1 LTEIDMLTSTGMH
14 HVPRPR
20 ANGAG
25 SWVTLFLWACA
36 ALLAAI
42 ALPAR
47 AADYTQGVA
56 VSGSTATIW
65 FKSTVATTWV
75 DTHYTVNGG
84 GQQNVRMTYSSANAR
99 YEQAVTNA
107 AQGTVLGYS
116 FTYNNG
122 NPAYDTPAFSYT
134 VGGTTPPVDPV
145 PTGIACFYENANY
158 AGAVTC
164 ADADSS
170 WVGGTWN
177 DRFSSVKVRAGY
189 KVQLFNDINYGGG
202 SVTLTGDTPNLGTV
216 GFNDL
221 ASSFKITTNGTT
233 LPTSDTP
240 DFGPNVSIFE
250 PSTPIDTIRTKV
262 NSAFDSMNKS
272 STAQFGGQRFTFLF
286 KPGTYNDLWINLG
299 FYTTVAGL
307 GLNPD
312 DVRFQNGALNVDSGW
327 NLGDE
332 KNATQN
338 FWRSAENLSIVP
350 NGGTN
355 RWAVSQ
361 AAPMRRIHVLGNM
374 TLGPSN
380 MDGGQGYA
388 SGGYIADSKIDGQ
401 ISSGSQQQWYT
412 RDSNLGSWTG
422 GVWNMVFSGVPG
434 GPAAT
439 TFPQPVYTVLPTT
452 PFSRDK
458 PYLYIDSA
466 GKYRVFVP
474 SLRTNASGA
483 SWANGATAGSSIPM
497 SQFYVAKPADTAAT
511 LNQALAQGL
520 NLFFTPGTYQ
530 LNDTIRITRANTVVL
545 GLGFPALVPTGGVVP
560 MSVADVDGVKIAGL
574 LFDAGTVNSQ
584 SLLTVGP
591 TGAANNHAANPI
603 SIHDIFFRI
612 GGAVS
617 GKATNSLIVNSHN
630 TIIDHI
636 WAWRADHG
644 IAATGWG
651 INTADTGVVVNG
663 NDVLATGLFVE
674 HYQKYEVIW
683 NGQNGKTIF
692 FQNEFPYDPPS
703 QTTWRSDAVGYAA
716 YKVADSV
723 TTHELWG
730 GGAYCFFNINPQIHA
745 GRGFEVPATPGVK
758 LHSVM
763 TVSLG
768 GVGVIDHVVNNTG
781 AAAQGVST
789 IPVNVINFP

>member
-1 LTEIDMLTSTGMH
+1 
-14 HVPRPR
+14 
-20 ANGAG
+20 
-25 SWVTLFLWACA
+25 
-36 ALLAAI
+36 
-42 ALPAR
+42 
-47 AADYTQGVA
+47 
-56 VSGSTATIW
+56 
-65 FKSTVATTWV
+65 
-75 DTHYTVNGG
+75 
-84 GQQNVRMTYSSANAR
+84 
-99 YEQAVTNA
+99 
-107 AQGTVLGYS
+107 
-116 FTYNNG
+116 
-122 NPAYDTPAFSYT
+122 
-134 VGGTTPPVDPV
+134 
-145 PTGIACFYENANY
+145 
-158 AGAVTC
+158 
-164 ADADSS
+164 
-170 WVGGTWN
+170 
-177 DRFSSVKVRAGY
+177 
-189 KVQLFNDINYGGG
+189 
-202 SVTLTGDTPNLGTV
+202 
-216 GFNDL
+216 
-221 ASSFKITTNGTT
+221 
-233 LPTSDTP
+233 
-240 DFGPNVSIFE
+240 
-250 PSTPIDTIRTKV
+250 
-262 NSAFDSMNKS
+262 
-272 STAQFGGQRFTFLF
+272 
-286 KPGTYNDLWINLG
+286 
-299 FYTTVAGL
+299 
-307 GLNPD
+307 
-312 DVRFQNGALNVDSGW
+312 VRFQNGALNVDSGW

>member
-1 LTEIDMLTSTGMH
+1 MLTSTGMH

-20 ANGAG
+20 ASRAGA
-25 SWVTLFLWACA
+25 WVTLFLWACA
-36 ALLAAI
+36 ALFAAI

-65 FKSTVATTWV
+65 FKSSVSTTWV
-75 DTHYTVNGG
+75 DAHYTVNGG
-84 GQQNVRMTYSSANAR
+84 GQLNVRMTYSSANAR
-99 YEQAVTNA
+99 WEQAVGNA
-107 AQGTVLGYS
+107 SQGTVLGYS

-134 VGGTTPPVDPV
+134 VGGSTPPVDPV

-221 ASSFKITTNGTT
+221 ASSFKITTNGST

-250 PSTPIDTIRTKV
+250 PSTPIDTIRNKV

-307 GLNPD
+307 GQNPD

-388 SGGYIADSKIDGQ
+388 SGGYIADSKVDGQ

-439 TFPQPVYTVLPTT
+439 TFPQPVYTVLGTT

-458 PYLYIDSA
+458 PYLYIDGA

-483 SWANGATAGSSIPM
+483 SWANGATAGTSIPM
-497 SQFYVAKPADTAAT
+497 SQFYVAKPSDSAAT

-545 GLGFPALVPTGGVVP
+545 GLGFPALVPVGGVVP
-560 MSVADVDGVKIAGL
+560 MSVADVDGVKVAGL
-574 LFDAGTVNSQ
+574 LFDAGTVNSP

-617 GKATNSLIVNSHN
+617 GKATNSLVVNSHN
-630 TIIDHI
+630 TIVDHI

-692 FQNEFPYDPPS
+692 FQNEFPYDPPN
-703 QTTWRSDAVGYAA
+703 QATWRSDALGYAA

-758 LHSVM
+758 LHSVL